1 MASDLFKELTSRLS
15 LEGVDI
21 DNWTWKFYSRVS
33 AGIFFVAAVMSVTDT
48 YTGEKITCMEGANDY
63 DKHYCWLHG
72 TKHLDQNQIAT
83 AIQNGETCFSNGK
96 DEKVTSYYLWVSLVL
111 VLSAILF
118 LIPNELWKF
127 FEGGMLAQFG
137 SNKQNFVKDAKGS
150 ASNFKMLSNNQ
161 TQRYFFTFVIFEA
174 ANFVMGILIFLL
186 TDWFLDGQFSS
197 YGIKSIDYLRGSL
210 PCTEVDVG
218 GGGDLCPDINP
229 MCSVFPTTVRCEV
242 ISYGAN
248 GEADISNHICVLGQ
262 NIMNQKIYLIL
273 SIWFMI
279 LFSVSACSIL
289 CRVLTT
295 MLPVFQRGEI
305 QKLLLTSSDSD
316 VKKLI
321 LDFNHIG
328 NYFVLTQIGKNATP
342 YNFREFMK
350 ELVNEEHYSEKEY
363 DPKVLKIKQSRIY
376 ESNTS
381 IMKPNGG
388 RMHLMA
394 EENV

>member
-137 SNKQNFVKDAKGS
+137 SNKQNFVKDAKES
-150 ASNFKMLSNNQ
+150 ASSFKLLSNNL
-161 TQRYFFTFVIFEA
+161 TKRYFFTFVIFEI
-174 ANFVMGILIFLL
+174 ANFVMGVLIFLL
-186 TDWFLDGQFSS
+186 TDRFLDGQFSS
-197 YGIKSIDYLRGSL
+197 YGIKSIAYLRGSL
-210 PCTEVDVG
+210 QGTEVDVG
-218 GGGDLCPDINP
+218 GGDLYTVINP

-242 ISYGAN
+242 GYFGVN
-248 GEADISNHICVLGQ
+248 GGPDIKQHICVLGQ
-262 NIMNQKIYLIL
+262 NLMNQKIYLLL

-279 LFSVSACSIL
+279 LFSVSACAIVY
-289 CRVLTT
+289 RVLTT
-295 MLPVFQRGEI
+295 ILPVFQKMDI
-305 QKLLLTSSDSD
+305 QRHLLTSDCPA
-316 VKKLI
+316 VKKLM
-321 LDFNHIG
+321 LDFDHIG
-328 NYFVLTQIGKNATP
+328 NYFVLTQIGKNASP

-363 DPKVLKIKQSRIY
+363 DPKVMKIKQSGRY
-376 ESNTS
+376 ASNTS
-381 IMKPNGG
+381 IMKTNGG
-388 RMHLMA
+388 EMHLMA

>member
-33 AGIFFVAAVMSVTDT
+33 AGLFFVAAVMSITDT
-48 YTGEKITCMEGANDY
+48 YTGDKITCKKEVDEY

-72 TKHLDQNQIAT
+72 TKHLDQDTIAA
-83 AIQNGETCFSNGK
+83 AIQNGDTCFSNSN

-111 VLSAILF
+111 VISAILF

-150 ASNFKMLSNNQ
+150 ASSFKMLSNNQ
-161 TQRYFFTFVIFEA
+161 TKRYFFTFVIFET

-186 TDWFLDGQFSS
+186 TDRFLDGQFSS

-210 PCTEVDVG
+210 QCTEVDV

-248 GEADISNHICVLGQ
+248 GQADISNHICVLGQ

-289 CRVLTT
+289 CRALTT

-321 LDFNHIG
+321 LDFGHIG
-328 NYFVLTQIGKNATP
+328 NYFVLTQIGRNATP

-350 ELVNEEHYSEKEY
+350 ELVNEDHYSEKEY
-363 DPKVLKIKQSRIY
+363 DPKVLKIKQSRRY